1 MAKLKEYLVLLF
13 FINVTASEFIQ
24 HNGAEITIKVSQ
36 EIPKHLCWRFLNNL
50 EVKLTKKKTLLEN
63 NFIQY
68 SSVSDKFLLCRVGAR
83 DLPPSVPGD
92 GGAAPVHDLQPLH
105 RQHLPGQARRGDPA
119 DRRGHHRERSSL
131 RDGGLWS
138 AG

>member
-50 EVKLTKKKTLLEN
+50 EVKLTN
-63 NFIQY
+63 NT
-68 SSVSDKFLLCRVGAR
+68 
-83 DLPPSVPGD
+83 PGK
-92 GGAAPVHDLQPLH
+92 
-105 RQHLPGQARRGDPA
+105 
-119 DRRGHHRERSSL
+119 
-131 RDGGLWS
+131 
-138 AG
+138 